1 MCAAF
6 DGKTLAQKFL
16 AMHPELVDLAP
27 KDPAP
32 KGKTFKN
39 KSAVFGGK
47 TLAQK
52 FLAMHPELVDPVPK
66 DPAPKGKTFEK
77 IGEVFDSG
85 CPAWKNVPEDSRLD
99 KVQKEIEMGNLKTV
113 APRVGGGGARGA
125 KGSFLESHQQKPEIQ
140 GQVAG
145 KPTVAADSLAKS
157 RMKKSVSRIEP
168 PLTTKA
174 GLPLTMDAFRDSLKG
189 AISTLHEDH
198 EYFTKA
204 SCPLPME
211 ILPVTDVVLVPS
223 K

>member
-6 DGKTLAQKFL
+6 DSKTLAQKFL

-52 FLAMHPELVDPVPK
+52 FLAMHSELVDLAPK
-66 DPAPKGKTFEK
+66 DLAPKGKTFEK

-85 CPAWKNVPEDSRLD
+85 RPAWKNVPEDSRLD

-125 KGSFLESHQQKPEIQ
+125 KGSFLESHHQKPEIQ
-140 GQVAG
+140 GEVAG
-145 KPTVAADSLAKS
+145 KPTVAADSVAKS

-174 GLPLTMDAFRDSLKG
+174 GLPLTMDVFRDCLKG

>member
-85 CPAWKNVPEDSRLD
+85 RPAWKNVPEDSRLD

-140 GQVAG
+140 GEVAG

-174 GLPLTMDAFRDSLKG
+174 GLPLTMDAFRDSLKD